1 MLSGFLSKEDASRLK
16 IPNNLYQEI
25 IEIWTELSCQNLIH
39 ANYLSDIKLHPI
51 WNNSGIRN
59 NNQPIFYKTWSEK
72 GVNYIED
79 ILNSVNSV
87 YRFMSLDTFTE
98 KYALQTDFVTFSG
111 IISAIRSYYKN
122 CKARKE
128 LEQDSGTFLE
138 EFCNS
143 TKASKFSYSK
153 LIKKTGKEAKEN
165 GIKN

>member
-59 NNQPIFYKTWSEK
+59 NNQPVFYKTWSEK

-79 ILNSVNSV
+79 ILYSVNSD

-98 KYALQTDFVTFSG
+98 NTRYKPTLSHLVALSLQYVL
-111 IISAIRSYYKN
+111 IIKIVKR
-122 CKARKE
+122 AR
-128 LEQDSGTFLE
+128 
-138 EFCNS
+138 N
-143 TKASKFSYSK
+143 
-153 LIKKTGKEAKEN
+153 
-165 GIKN
+165 